1 MINKENYNKIKDVL
15 NNKNVRLIAVSKRKP
30 IEDILELYELGHRD
44 FGENR
49 VQEMIEK
56 APLLPDDIHW
66 HFIGH
71 LQSNKV
77 KYLAPFVYMIHS
89 VDKLKLLKEIDKQA
103 LRFGRKIKCLFQYH
117 IA

>member
-30 IEDILELYELGHRD
+30 IEDILDLYELGHRD

-89 VDKLKLLKEIDKQA
+89 SSRPFFLLTGKD
-103 LRFGRKIKCLFQYH
+103 GPT
-117 IA
+117 